1 MAIDEAKLNAFM
13 GQFVNDLG
21 AVMHGA
27 TVVVGDQLGLYK
39 ALAAAGPSSVDEL
52 AQRTETDARYLREW
66 LSAQAAAGYVTYDP
80 ASERF
85 SLTEEQSFALAEEGS
100 PAFIPGAFQ
109 VCVDQFKSIPK
120 MMQALRSGIGIGWH
134 EHDPSLF
141 NGTERFFRPGY
152 AANLVANWLP
162 ALDGVVAKLDTE
174 ARVADVGCGHG
185 ASTLIMAE
193 AYPKARFTGF
203 DYHAPSIEVA
213 RAAARKAG
221 LDEDRVRFEV
231 ASAQDFPGSGYDL
244 VAMFDCLHD
253 MGDPAGAAAHV
264 RQSLAADGTWLIVE
278 PFAGDRLEDNL
289 NPIGRVFYSAS
300 TFICT
305 PASRAQQGARCLGAQ
320 AGEARIG
327 EVVREGGFA
336 RFRRATQTP
345 FNLVFEA
352 RP

>member
-13 GQFVNDLG
+13 GNFVHDLG
-21 AVMHGA
+21 AVMHAA
-27 TVVVGDQLGLYK
+27 TIVVGDQLGLYK
-39 ALAAAGPSSVDEL
+39 ALAEGPPATADEL
-52 AQRTETDARYLREW
+52 ARRTETDPRYLREW
-66 LSAQAAAGYVTYDP
+66 LSAQAASGYVSYDP
-80 ASERF
+80 PSACF
-85 SLTEEQSFALAEEGS
+85 SLSEEQAFALAEEGS

-120 MMQALRSGIGIGWH
+120 MTQALRTGLGIGWH

-162 ALDGVVAKLDTE
+162 ALDGMVARLE
-174 ARVADVGCGHG
+174 AGASVADIGCGHG

-193 AYPKARFTGF
+193 AYPKSRFVGY
-203 DYHAPSIEVA
+203 DYHAPSVEHA
-213 RAAARKAG
+213 SAAARKAG
-221 LDEDRVRFEV
+221 LTERVRFEV

-253 MGDPAGAAAHV
+253 MGDPAGASAHV
-264 RQSLAADGTWLIVE
+264 RSSLAADGAWLIVE
-278 PFAGDRLEDNL
+278 PFAGDRLEDNI

-300 TFICT
+300 AFICT
-305 PASRAQQGARCLGAQ
+305 PASRAQKGARCLGAQ
-320 AGEARIG
+320 AGETRIR
-327 EVVREGGFA
+327 EVVTEGGFT
-336 RFRRATQTP
+336 RFRRATETP
-345 FNLVFEA
+345 FNLIFEA